1 MTEQIRLRID
11 SQLAEEAHEVCRE
24 IGITP
29 TAAVSMFF
37 AQMVKLRGL
46 PFRPSDF
53 PALEDRKSTRLNSS
67 HFPYTTLF
75 GCMGSAAKSAL
86 RRQRRFPCFL
96 RKWLNCAACRFAPV
110 IFRRWKIG
118 RAHV

>member
-11 SQLAEEAHEVCRE
+11 SELAEEADAVCRE

-53 PALEDRKSTRLNSS
+53 PALEEYGVTLAQATAVEDFALAEIASSRKAGKLEKFT
-67 HFPYTTLF
+67 
-75 GCMGSAAKSAL
+75 G
-86 RRQRRFPCFL
+86 
-96 RKWLNCAACRFAPV
+96 
-110 IFRRWKIG
+110 
-118 RAHV
+118 

>member
-11 SQLAEEAHEVCRE
+11 SRLAAEADDVCRE

-53 PALEDRKSTRLNSS
+53 PALDEYGVTLAQATAAED
-67 HFPYTTLF
+67 
-75 GCMGSAAKSAL
+75 SAL
-86 RRQRRFPCFL
+86 AEIVSS
-96 RKWLNCAACRFAPV
+96 RKA
-110 IFRRWKIG
+110 G
-118 RAHV
+118 RLETFTGKL

>member
-11 SQLAEEAHEVCRE
+11 GQLVAEAGEVCRE

-53 PALEDRKSTRLNSS
+53 PSLDEYAVTLAQATSAEDAALAEIAASRKSERLEP
-67 HFPYTTLF
+67 FT
-75 GCMGSAAKSAL
+75 GAL
-86 RRQRRFPCFL
+86 
-96 RKWLNCAACRFAPV
+96 
-110 IFRRWKIG
+110 
-118 RAHV
+118 

>member
-11 SQLAEEAHEVCRE
+11 SQLAADANIVCRE

-29 TAAVSMFF
+29 TAAVSMLF

-53 PALEDRKSTRLNSS
+53 PALDEYSVTLSQATFAEDAAIAEIVASRQAGRLK
-67 HFPYTTLF
+67 T
-75 GCMGSAAKSAL
+75 
-86 RRQRRFPCFL
+86 
-96 RKWLNCAACRFAPV
+96 FA
-110 IFRRWKIG
+110 G
-118 RAHV
+118 GL

>member
-11 SQLAEEAHEVCRE
+11 SDLAEEADEVCRE

-53 PALEDRKSTRLNSS
+53 PALDEYGVTLAQATAAED
-67 HFPYTTLF
+67 
-75 GCMGSAAKSAL
+75 SAL
-86 RRQRRFPCFL
+86 AEIAL
-96 RKWLNCAACRFAPV
+96 SRKAGKL
-110 IFRRWKIG
+110 
-118 RAHV
+118 AHFTGKL

>member
-11 SQLAEEAHEVCRE
+11 GQLAAEAGEVCRE

-53 PALEDRKSTRLNSS
+53 PSLNKYGVTLVQATSAEDAALAEIAASRKTARLKP
-67 HFPYTTLF
+67 FT
-75 GCMGSAAKSAL
+75 GAL
-86 RRQRRFPCFL
+86 
-96 RKWLNCAACRFAPV
+96 
-110 IFRRWKIG
+110 
-118 RAHV
+118 

>member
-11 SQLAEEAHEVCRE
+11 TELAEEADEVCRE

-53 PALEDRKSTRLNSS
+53 PALDEYGVTLAQATAAED
-67 HFPYTTLF
+67 
-75 GCMGSAAKSAL
+75 SAL
-86 RRQRRFPCFL
+86 AEIAL
-96 RKWLNCAACRFAPV
+96 SRKAGKLTSFTG
-110 IFRRWKIG
+110 KL
-118 RAHV
+118 

>member
-11 SQLAEEAHEVCRE
+11 KELAEEADEVCRE

-53 PALEDRKSTRLNSS
+53 PALEE
-67 HFPYTTLF
+67 YGVTLAQAT
-75 GCMGSAAKSAL
+75 AAEDSAL
-86 RRQRRFPCFL
+86 AEMASS
-96 RKWLNCAACRFAPV
+96 RKAGKLETFTG
-110 IFRRWKIG
+110 KL
-118 RAHV
+118 

>member
-11 SQLAEEAHEVCRE
+11 SDLAAAADVVCRE

-46 PFRPSDF
+46 PFRPSGF
-53 PALEDRKSTRLNSS
+53 PAWEEYGVTLSQATTAEDAALAEIAVSRKAGRL
-67 HFPYTTLF
+67 
-75 GCMGSAAKSAL
+75 
-86 RRQRRFPCFL
+86 
-96 RKWLNCAACRFAPV
+96 AP
-110 IFRRWKIG
+110 FTG
-118 RAHV
+118 RL

>member
-11 SQLAEEAHEVCRE
+11 SHLADEADVVCRE

-46 PFRPSDF
+46 PFRPSNF
-53 PALEDRKSTRLNSS
+53 PALDEYGVTLARATISED
-67 HFPYTTLF
+67 
-75 GCMGSAAKSAL
+75 SAL
-86 RRQRRFPCFL
+86 AEIAASRKARRLKAFTGKL
-96 RKWLNCAACRFAPV
+96 
-110 IFRRWKIG
+110 
-118 RAHV
+118 

>member
-11 SQLAEEAHEVCRE
+11 KELAEEAHEVCRE

-53 PALEDRKSTRLNSS
+53 PALDEYGVTLAQAMSAED
-67 HFPYTTLF
+67 
-75 GCMGSAAKSAL
+75 SAL
-86 RRQRRFPCFL
+86 AEIATA
-96 RKWLNCAACRFAPV
+96 RKA
-110 IFRRWKIG
+110 G
-118 RAHV
+118 RLKLFTGKL

>member
-11 SQLAEEAHEVCRE
+11 SQLAEDADAVCRE
-24 IGITP
+24 LGITP

-53 PALEDRKSTRLNSS
+53 PALDEYGATLAQATAAED
-67 HFPYTTLF
+67 
-75 GCMGSAAKSAL
+75 SAL
-86 RRQRRFPCFL
+86 VEIASS
-96 RKWLNCAACRFAPV
+96 RKAGKLETFTG
-110 IFRRWKIG
+110 KL
-118 RAHV
+118 

>member
-11 SQLAEEAHEVCRE
+11 SQLAEEADIVCRE

-53 PALEDRKSTRLNSS
+53 PVLDE
-67 HFPYTTLF
+67 FGVTLAQAT
-75 GCMGSAAKSAL
+75 AAENSAL
-86 RRQRRFPCFL
+86 AEIEL
-96 RKWLNCAACRFAPV
+96 SRKAGKLETFTG
-110 IFRRWKIG
+110 KL
-118 RAHV
+118 

>member
-1 MTEQIRLRID
+1 M
-11 SQLAEEAHEVCRE
+11 VCRE

-53 PALEDRKSTRLNSS
+53 PVLDE
-67 HFPYTTLF
+67 FGVTL
-75 GCMGSAAKSAL
+75 AQATAVENSAL
-86 RRQRRFPCFL
+86 AEIEL
-96 RKWLNCAACRFAPV
+96 SRKAGKLETFTG
-110 IFRRWKIG
+110 KL
-118 RAHV
+118 

>member
-11 SQLAEEAHEVCRE
+11 SQLAGEAGEVCRE

-37 AQMVKLRGL
+37 SQMVKLRGL

-53 PALEDRKSTRLNSS
+53 PALDEYGVTLAQATGSED
-67 HFPYTTLF
+67 
-75 GCMGSAAKSAL
+75 SAL
-86 RRQRRFPCFL
+86 AEIASS
-96 RKWLNCAACRFAPV
+96 RKA
-110 IFRRWKIG
+110 G
-118 RAHV
+118 RLKAFTGKL

>member
-11 SQLAEEAHEVCRE
+11 SQLAEEAGVVCRE

-53 PALEDRKSTRLNSS
+53 PALDEYGVTFAQATAAED
-67 HFPYTTLF
+67 
-75 GCMGSAAKSAL
+75 SAL
-86 RRQRRFPCFL
+86 AEIASSRRAGKLATFTGKL
-96 RKWLNCAACRFAPV
+96 
-110 IFRRWKIG
+110 
-118 RAHV
+118 

>member
-11 SQLAEEAHEVCRE
+11 GQLADEADVVCRE

-37 AQMVKLRGL
+37 SQMVKLRGL

-53 PALEDRKSTRLNSS
+53 PALDEYGVTLAQATIAED
-67 HFPYTTLF
+67 
-75 GCMGSAAKSAL
+75 SAL
-86 RRQRRFPCFL
+86 AEIASSRKAGRL
-96 RKWLNCAACRFAPV
+96 RGFNGKL
-110 IFRRWKIG
+110 
-118 RAHV
+118 

>member
-11 SQLAEEAHEVCRE
+11 TNLAEEADEVCRE

-53 PALEDRKSTRLNSS
+53 PALDEYGVTLAQATAAED
-67 HFPYTTLF
+67 
-75 GCMGSAAKSAL
+75 SAL
-86 RRQRRFPCFL
+86 AEISL
-96 RKWLNCAACRFAPV
+96 SRKAGKLAP
-110 IFRRWKIG
+110 FTGKL
-118 RAHV
+118 

>member
-11 SQLAEEAHEVCRE
+11 RQLAQEAHEVCRE

-53 PALEDRKSTRLNSS
+53 PALDE
-67 HFPYTTLF
+67 YGVTLAQATAAE
-75 GCMGSAAKSAL
+75 GSALAEIAAA
-86 RRQRRFPCFL
+86 RRAGKLKAFTGKL
-96 RKWLNCAACRFAPV
+96 
-110 IFRRWKIG
+110 
-118 RAHV
+118 

>member
-11 SQLAEEAHEVCRE
+11 RRLVEEADEVCRE
-24 IGITP
+24 MGITP

-53 PALEDRKSTRLNSS
+53 PALDEYGVTLAQATAAEDSALAEI
-67 HFPYTTLF
+67 
-75 GCMGSAAKSAL
+75 SAA
-86 RRQRRFPCFL
+86 
-96 RKWLNCAACRFAPV
+96 RKAGKLKAFSG
-110 IFRRWKIG
+110 KL
-118 RAHV
+118 

>member
-11 SQLAEEAHEVCRE
+11 RQLVEEADEVCRE

-46 PFRPSDF
+46 PFRPGNF
-53 PALEDRKSTRLNSS
+53 PALDEYGATLEQATAAEDAALAEIKAERKAGKLKAFTGKL
-67 HFPYTTLF
+67 
-75 GCMGSAAKSAL
+75 
-86 RRQRRFPCFL
+86 
-96 RKWLNCAACRFAPV
+96 
-110 IFRRWKIG
+110 
-118 RAHV
+118 

>member
-11 SQLAEEAHEVCRE
+11 SQLAEEADVVCRE

-37 AQMVKLRGL
+37 SQMVKLRGL

-53 PALEDRKSTRLNSS
+53 PALDEFGVTLAQATAAED
-67 HFPYTTLF
+67 
-75 GCMGSAAKSAL
+75 SAL
-86 RRQRRFPCFL
+86 AEIAL
-96 RKWLNCAACRFAPV
+96 SRKAGKLDPFTG
-110 IFRRWKIG
+110 KL
-118 RAHV
+118 

>member
-11 SQLAEEAHEVCRE
+11 RELAEEAHQVCRE

-53 PALEDRKSTRLNSS
+53 PALDEYGVTLAQATAAEDGALAEISSSRKAGKLETFTGKL
-67 HFPYTTLF
+67 
-75 GCMGSAAKSAL
+75 
-86 RRQRRFPCFL
+86 
-96 RKWLNCAACRFAPV
+96 
-110 IFRRWKIG
+110 
-118 RAHV
+118 

>member
-11 SQLAEEAHEVCRE
+11 SNLVEEADEVCRE
-24 IGITP
+24 MGITP

-53 PALEDRKSTRLNSS
+53 PALDEYGVTLAQATAAEDAVIKEFAAERKAGKTVMFTGKLPR
-67 HFPYTTLF
+67 
-75 GCMGSAAKSAL
+75 
-86 RRQRRFPCFL
+86 
-96 RKWLNCAACRFAPV
+96 
-110 IFRRWKIG
+110 
-118 RAHV
+118 

>member
-11 SQLAEEAHEVCRE
+11 SELVEEADAVCRE

-53 PALEDRKSTRLNSS
+53 PALDEYGATLAQATAAED
-67 HFPYTTLF
+67 
-75 GCMGSAAKSAL
+75 SAL
-86 RRQRRFPCFL
+86 AEIASS
-96 RKWLNCAACRFAPV
+96 RKAGKLAP
-110 IFRRWKIG
+110 FTGKL
-118 RAHV
+118 